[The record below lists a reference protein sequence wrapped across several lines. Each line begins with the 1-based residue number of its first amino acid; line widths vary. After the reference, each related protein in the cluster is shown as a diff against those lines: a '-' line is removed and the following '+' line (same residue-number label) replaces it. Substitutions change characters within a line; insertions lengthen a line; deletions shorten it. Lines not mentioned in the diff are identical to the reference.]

1 MNKNEIM
8 TKVSGKLTRLTFRLR
23 KSSPEILIVA
33 GVAGTVVSA
42 VMACK
47 ATLKAPDILA
57 EAAEQK
63 NKIEEAKARANRGE
77 LKEGQTYTDN
87 DSYRDT
93 AIVIRDTGLK
103 FIKLYGPSVALG
115 VLSLTS
121 IVASNNILRKRNVA
135 LAAAYAT
142 AEKSLKEYRSRVVER
157 FGEQVDHELKH
168 GIKAV
173 EITEEV
179 TDENGKTK
187 KVKKTIDVIDPNDY
201 SGYAKIFDETNP
213 YYEKDSE
220 YNLMFLRQ
228 QQQYANDLLHANG
241 MLFLNDVYKMLG
253 FEPTRAGQV
262 VGWVY
267 NADNPNGDNY
277 VDFGIYDVSKP
288 KARDFVNG
296 YERAIVLDFNVD
308 GNIWDLMK

>member
-1 MNKNEIM
+1 MNKTEIM
-8 TKVSGKLTRLTFRLR
+8 NKVSGGLAKETFRLK
-23 KSSPEILIVA
+23 KSSPEILIIA
-33 GVAGTVVSA
+33 GVTGTVISA
-42 VMACK
+42 VMACR
-47 ATLKAPDILA
+47 ATLKAPEIFAD
-57 EAAEQK
+57 AAEQK
-63 NKIEEAKARANRGE
+63 SKIDEAKAIADRGE
-77 LKEGQTYTDN
+77 LKEGQTYTE
-87 DSYRDT
+87 RDYNLDKV
-93 AIVIRDTGLK
+93 IVLRDTGLK
-103 FIKLYGPSVALG
+103 LIKLYGPSVALG

-142 AEKSLKEYRSRVVER
+142 VDKSFKEYRNRVVER

-168 GIKAV
+168 GVKAM

-187 KVKKTIDVIDPNDY
+187 KVKKTVDVLDPTAY
-201 SGYAKIFDETNP
+201 SGYAKIFDEANP
-213 YYEKDSE
+213 FFEKDSE

-228 QQQYANDLLHANG
+228 QQQYANDLLRANG
-241 MLFLNDVYKMLG
+241 RLFLNDVYKMLG
-253 FEPTRAGQV
+253 FEPTKAGQV
-262 VGWVY
+262 IGWVY
-267 NADNPNGDNY
+267 DENNPVGDNY

-308 GNIWDLMK
+308 GNIWDLMT